1 MAIGIGGASAAKLFA
16 ERTGFPEELLYYD
29 ETAECA
35 SALGSVPRTPAFCVL
50 SGDGLARRAPPPAAA
65 ADARRVAALQLLA
78 GLWAR
83 DGISAAE
90 QRAEPVPAAPPHA
103 PRRRV
108 AWHARQGSVTT
119 SPSANEARCRR
130 ARVKPAG
137 AGARRAAS
145 ARPHTDAHPGA
156 GDLWVLWGP
165 QRRPA
170 LDPSPG
176 PRASRR
182 PVLLEPKRNQTNT
195 TDIQLSDLH
204 ARCAQLKATA
214 TGAFPFV
221 EPEMFDRLGAG
232 YLRPFELA
240 TVRLQNM
247 IGILNDWCCRPC
259 AGPPAPLPPPSVCP
273 IDDTGCSLRS
283 PCAEACCAARQGQP
297 HSREP
302 GPGRAAGRHA
312 CTRQRRGASPAASWD
327 S

>member
-1 MAIGIGGASAAKLFA
+1 MPELKAQDIEVMAIGIGGASAAKLFA

-137 AGARRAAS
+137 AGARRAQPGGVRAAAAPRLRGLPRRRPRPS
-145 ARPHTDAHPGA
+145 RAPPARPHRAVAT
-156 GDLWVLWGP
+156 
-165 QRRPA
+165 RPA
-170 LDPSPG
+170 ALP
-176 PRASRR
+176 
-182 PVLLEPKRNQTNT
+182 T
-195 TDIQLSDLH
+195 H
-204 ARCAQLKATA
+204 
-214 TGAFPFV
+214 
-221 EPEMFDRLGAG
+221 
-232 YLRPFELA
+232 
-240 TVRLQNM
+240 
-247 IGILNDWCCRPC
+247 
-259 AGPPAPLPPPSVCP
+259 PAP
-273 IDDTGCSLRS
+273 SLTL
-283 PCAEACCAARQGQP
+283 A
-297 HSREP
+297 
-302 GPGRAAGRHA
+302 
-312 CTRQRRGASPAASWD
+312 PAASGA
-327 S
+327 STRSSAP

>member
-35 SALGSVPRTPAFCVL
+35 SALGSVPRAPAFCAL
-50 SGDGLARRAPPPAAA
+50 SSDGLARGAPLPAAA

-78 GLWAR
+78 RLWAR

-108 AWHARQGSVTT
+108 ARHARQGSVTT
-119 SPSANEARCRR
+119 SPCAHEARCRT

-145 ARPHTDAHPGA
+145 VRPRTDAHPGA
-156 GDLWVLWGP
+156 GNLWLLWGP

-176 PRASRR
+176 PRAFRRPVILNPRETKRTRLTSSCLICTRAARSSRR
-182 PVLLEPKRNQTNT
+182 PRRVRSRSSSRRCSTG
-195 TDIQLSDLH
+195 S
-204 ARCAQLKATA
+204 ARGTSAPSSLPRC
-214 TGAFPFV
+214 G
-221 EPEMFDRLGAG
+221 
-232 YLRPFELA
+232 
-240 TVRLQNM
+240 
-247 IGILNDWCCRPC
+247 CR
-259 AGPPAPLPPPSVCP
+259 
-273 IDDTGCSLRS
+273 T
-283 PCAEACCAARQGQP
+283 
-297 HSREP
+297 
-302 GPGRAAGRHA
+302 
-312 CTRQRRGASPAASWD
+312 
-327 S
+327 